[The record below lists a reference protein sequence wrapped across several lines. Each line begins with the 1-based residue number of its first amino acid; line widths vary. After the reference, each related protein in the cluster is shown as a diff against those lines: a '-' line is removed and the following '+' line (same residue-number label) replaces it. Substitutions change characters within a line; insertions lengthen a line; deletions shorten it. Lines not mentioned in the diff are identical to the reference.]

1 MMFICTDNTIECH
14 NMACNA
20 TNQCIHSFIRSFAV
34 KRSCRLRSSNMLR
47 TCIMEVTS
55 SNELTSS
62 SLSFEPVKLQIKRR
76 LWGLLTYW
84 RLISQHIIIISTSL
98 YVTVTWN
105 QLAHAHVI
113 FVEFLLENVKCQIK
127 LKQLSYQKAIRTVPL
142 SQQIGGAYRLRQTLH
157 LATVGRFES
166 IAPIVALRACRTMA
180 MAPRRM
186 WSAV

>member
-47 TCIMEVTS
+47 TCIMEVS

-113 FVEFLLENVKCQIK
+113 FVEFLLEKCQMPNQI
-127 LKQLSYQKAIRTVPL
+127 KAIIISESNSNSAIVTANRR
-142 SQQIGGAYRLRQTLH
+142 RLQ
-157 LATVGRFES
+157 ATADS
-166 IAPIVALRACRTMA
+166 ALGYS
-180 MAPRRM
+180 
-186 WSAV
+186 WSL